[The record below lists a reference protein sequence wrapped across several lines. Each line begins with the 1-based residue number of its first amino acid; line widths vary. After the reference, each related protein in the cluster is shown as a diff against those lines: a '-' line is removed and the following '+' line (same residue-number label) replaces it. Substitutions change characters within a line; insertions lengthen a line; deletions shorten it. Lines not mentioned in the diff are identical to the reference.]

1 MTKNTTKVFVTLPVH
16 DRLSYTKKCLQS
28 IKAQKYQ
35 NIETILIDDGSVD
48 GTFNYVRRNHPE
60 VHVIRGD
67 GNLWWTKATFLGV
80 EYALAS
86 AKKNDVV
93 LLMNNDCYF
102 NDDYVE
108 QLLKTHRKHPKAVIG
123 SVNVRSTKTNEVV
136 EAGIRIH
143 WQTGLVYSVAEKI
156 STKLSYYK
164 NMSVVGELD
173 ALPGK
178 GTLIP
183 VEVFKKVGN
192 FNYSRLP
199 HYIADYEFTNR
210 AKKNGFDLLVDTKAI
225 VKHHWEATGLKID
238 QTKSVLGVGTA
249 WNLVFGRKSMNNI
262 VDWINFLLLACPE
275 KYLYLNL
282 YMAFWRVVSGITRIF
297 PFVLLRPLIPI
308 FVFVISS
315 IYNVIKKTLQ
325 YLKLTK
331 KKEGNK

>member
-1 MTKNTTKVFVTLPVH
+1 MTKKTTKVFITLPVH

-28 IKAQKYQ
+28 IKLQKYK

-48 GTFNYVRRNHPE
+48 GTFDFVRKNYPE

-86 AKKNDVV
+86 AKRNDVV

-102 NDDYVE
+102 DSGYVD
-108 QLLKTHRKHPKAVIG
+108 QLLKTHQKYPKAIIG
-123 SVNVRSTKTNEVV
+123 SINVRSAKSNEVV

-143 WQTGLVYSVAEKI
+143 WKTGLVYSVAEKI

-164 NMSVVGELD
+164 NMDVVGELD

-183 VEVFKKVGN
+183 VEVFKKIGN

-210 AKKNGFDLLVDTKAI
+210 AKRSGFDLLVDTKAV
-225 VKHHWEATGLKID
+225 VKHYWKATGLKVS
-238 QTKSVLGVGTA
+238 QTKGVLGLGAA
-249 WNLVFGRKSMNNI
+249 WNLMFSKRSMNNI
-262 VDWINFLLLACPE
+262 VDWVNFLLLTCPE
-275 KYLYLNL
+275 KYLYLNMYL
-282 YMAFWRVVSGITRIF
+282 AFWRVISGITRVF
-297 PFVLLRPLIPI
+297 PFILLRPLIPV
-308 FVFVISS
+308 FVFVISN
-315 IYNVIKKTLQ
+315 IYNIVKKILIF
-325 YLKLTK
+325 LRLIDK
-331 KKEGNK
+331 KMESK